1 MDVKYVKSV
10 TRRREKQVQISHFYR
25 LTYKILNINH
35 SQKVHRQ
42 IVDIQLF
49 ILLHRTK
56 CIKSGQ
62 LLPGNEEDVIIELKG
77 IKTTVATVTL

>member
-35 SQKVHRQ
+35 SQKVHREVVVQ
-42 IVDIQLF
+42 SI
-49 ILLHRTK
+49 TN
-56 CIKSGQ
+56 
-62 LLPGNEEDVIIELKG
+62 PNERWWACPSPFRNAEEY
-77 IKTTVATVTL
+77 T